1 MSKIA
6 LINEINVEESF
17 YYNKKIVQEI
27 FSISIYEISKINIV
41 EFVFTY
47 NAIHFIMQKIIMEKF
62 KDLASEEIVYEGS
75 AFDEYDRENG
85 YEDEQNNLW
94 QVAKENVNRIIKL
107 SRKLLNMSYTDC
119 INTDIYKL
127 IDYIKFEID
136 NLDDDD

>member
-1 MSKIA
+1 MLNDK
-6 LINEINVEESF
+6 NMNESF
-17 YYNKKIVQEI
+17 YYNKKIIQDI
-27 FSISIYEISKINIV
+27 FSISMYEISKLDII
-41 EFVFTY
+41 ELIFTY
-47 NAIHFIMQKIIMEKF
+47 MAIHFIMQNIIMVKF

-75 AFDEYDRENG
+75 AFDEYDKENG
-85 YEDEQNNLW
+85 YEDEENSLW

-136 NLDDDD
+136 SLEED

>member
-1 MSKIA
+1 MLNDKN
-6 LINEINVEESF
+6 INESF
-17 YYNKKIVQEI
+17 YYNKKIIQDI
-27 FSISIYEISKINIV
+27 FSISMYEISKLDII
-41 EFVFTY
+41 EFIFTY
-47 NAIHFIMQKIIMEKF
+47 MAIHFIMQNIIMVKF

-75 AFDEYDRENG
+75 AFDEYDKENG
-85 YEDEQNNLW
+85 YEDEENSLW

-136 NLDDDD
+136 SLEDD